1 MQFINQVDVDVDTS
15 EMFLENILPT
25 NDHQEDFSSILDSMN
40 NFEEDIAD
48 LLFKSS
54 LLDNEED
61 SHSQQKLLLTEE
73 QMTQIIRE
81 LLEEDRETLIA
92 NGEGIDSQAHELDLI
107 EETLKCMELSCIWI
121 ICSSSRVATKIFWWF
136 LFKEVKEYNIEGRKR
151 QAPIWGK

>member
-73 QMTQIIRE
+73 QMSQIIRE
-81 LLEEDRETLIA
+81 LLEEDRETLKIAA
-92 NGEGIDSQAHELDLI
+92 NGEEIDSQAHELDLI
-107 EETLKCMELSCIWI
+107 EETLKCMELSCI
-121 ICSSSRVATKIFWWF
+121 
-136 LFKEVKEYNIEGRKR
+136 
-151 QAPIWGK
+151 

>member
-107 EETLKCMELSCIWI
+107 EETLKCMELSCI
-121 ICSSSRVATKIFWWF
+121 
-136 LFKEVKEYNIEGRKR
+136 
-151 QAPIWGK
+151 